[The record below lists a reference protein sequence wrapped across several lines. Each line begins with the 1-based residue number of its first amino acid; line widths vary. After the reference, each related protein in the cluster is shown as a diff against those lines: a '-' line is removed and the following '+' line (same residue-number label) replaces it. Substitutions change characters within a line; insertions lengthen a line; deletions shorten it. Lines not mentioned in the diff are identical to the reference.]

1 MFKSR
6 VLAVCLALF
15 MCVAVSGCAAVVL
28 GGAAA
33 GGTYVYITGQAKQK
47 FNADLGSTFQAAL
60 KGCQS
65 LGLKVEEKKKRLSDA
80 SIKAIDVDTEVHI
93 DFTYVSSKV
102 TEVTVRYGI
111 LGDEAASRRILS
123 AINKNF

>member
-1 MFKSR
+1 MLKNRILGFCL
-6 VLAVCLALF
+6 VLA
-15 MCVAVSGCAAVVL
+15 MCVAVSGCAAIVL

-33 GGTYVYITGQAKQK
+33 GGTYVYVTGQAKQK

-65 LGLKVEEKKKRLSDA
+65 LGLKVEEKKKRLSDG
-80 SIKAIDVDTEVHI
+80 SIKAVDVDKDVFI
-93 DFTYVSSKV
+93 DFTYVSTKV

-111 LGDEAASRRILS
+111 LGDEVASRRILT
-123 AINKNF
+123 AINNNF

>member
-1 MFKSR
+1 MLKNR
-6 VLAVCLALF
+6 ILALCLVF
-15 MCVAVSGCAAVVL
+15 SMCVALSGCAAIVL

-33 GGTYVYITGQAKQK
+33 GGTYVYVTGQAKQK
-47 FNADLGSTFQAAL
+47 FNADLGSTYQAAL

-65 LGLKVEEKKKRLSDA
+65 LGLKVKEKKKRLSDA
-80 SIKAIDVDTEVHI
+80 SIKAVDVDKDVSI
-93 DFTYVSSKV
+93 DFTYVSTKV

-111 LGDEAASRRILS
+111 LGDENASRRILA